1 VQLVSSKVCLS
12 VSLRACP
19 HEAPA
24 HSGFNPECKL
34 QHPRAPASDDTT
46 YILGHLQSP
55 SRTVRNVYEK

>member
-19 HEAPA
+19 REAPA
-24 HSGFNPECKL
+24 HSGL